1 MSFTAAAKNTML
13 DNWGVTQLSAHTA
26 YSTTGANEVTGGSP
40 AYARVNA
47 TFAAASSGSK
57 ALSNQPTFNIPTGTT
72 VRWIGRWAS
81 ATFHGMEPNG
91 GTEREFFVDPS
102 TDIIT
107 SYGHGYA
114 NGDKVAFY
122 ADTPPAPLVEGTV
135 YYVRDSTTDTFK
147 VETAPAAGAVN
158 ITAVPAAGCVVS
170 RIIEEVFAAQGTLQ
184 VTSGSWNLN
193 G

>member
-26 YSTTGANEVTGGSP
+26 YSTTGTNEVTGGSP

-47 TFAAASSGSK
+47 TFAAASGGSK
-57 ALSNQPTFNIPTGTT
+57 ALSNQPQFNVPAGTT
-72 VRWIGRWAS
+72 VRWIGRWA
-81 ATFHGMEPNG
+81 TGVFHGMEPNG
-91 GTEREFFVDPS
+91 GQEKEFWVDPT
-102 TDIIT
+102 TDVVT
-107 SYGHGYA
+107 CYAHGYV
-114 NGDKVAFY
+114 NGDKVVFY
-122 ADTPPAPLVEGTV
+122 GDTPPAPLVEGTI
-135 YYVRDSTTDTFK
+135 YYVRDATTDTFK

-158 ITAVPAAGCVVS
+158 ITAVPGGACVVS
-170 RIIEEVFAAQGTLQ
+170 KIIEETFGAQGTLT